1 MYKNT
6 KIHRIDHEKIIERY
20 KELGS
25 AKKTALEFG
34 LSGPTVLK
42 IIRLHG
48 VEVNREFKKY
58 SDEYVISKYYEFGT
72 AEKTGIELG
81 MGDQRLRDIL
91 DRNNIKRKTI
101 KHVSVGDVFNKLT
114 VDVGGN

>member
-1 MYKNT
+1 MGGPPCSTPSGIPPLKRGFSVSVQGAQCPSRIFPEFFGKFGFFFVYYKKKIMYKNT

-25 AKKTALEFG
+25 AKQTALEFG

-48 VEVNREFKKY
+48 V
-58 SDEYVISKYYEFGT
+58 
-72 AEKTGIELG
+72 
-81 MGDQRLRDIL
+81 
-91 DRNNIKRKTI
+91 
-101 KHVSVGDVFNKLT
+101 
-114 VDVGGN
+114 